1 MQDALLIR
9 RYVREKSQAAF
20 AEIVQRYRRLVYF
33 TCLRESGDAQFA
45 EDATQAVFLILAR
58 KASALSGR
66 ASLAGWLFQT
76 ARLTA
81 RDALKREHRRLR
93 HEQQAALVVG
103 RTPQKQ
109 TLRGEL
115 NESLASLKEAEREA
129 VLLRFFEEMSFQE
142 IGAALNVSEDTAQ
155 KRVSRALDKMRTQFA
170 RRDLTL
176 SVTALAGLLE
186 AEASRTEP
194 FPPPGSSPPI
204 SAGGMAANTLPQQI
218 AQGVLQ
224 AMWITKAGLTAGI
237 LCLGL
242 AAVGAGVAALETS
255 AAPSASAGTERAM
268 TAADWSQSPTIQEIR
283 ITGNHTVSTADIL
296 SHVQIKPG
304 DVLDLHKLQ
313 SGATTPIFNR
323 GGFDLV
329 GPFEIS
335 AIGRRPTAAQS
346 SANILLPA
354 TPALASTL
362 GSKVIV
368 TIPVT
373 EKLTTIP
380 AVASPL
386 YFEDIRITGNY
397 RVPTADILKHIA
409 IKPGDVADGQRRA
422 KVDQAVASVKA
433 MGEFTTVGP
442 YRVWQSAPT
451 ECHYQL
457 FPLWKSWTPSS
468 ALEQKS

>member
-76 ARLTA
+76 ARLTTQ
-81 RDALKREHRRLR
+81 DALKRERRR
-93 HEQQAALVVG
+93 QRREQEAALTADEEA
-103 RTPQKQ
+103 RMPQEK
-109 TLRGEL
+109 TLHGEML
-115 NESLASLKEAEREA
+115 NDALAALKASEREA
-129 VLLRFFEEMSFQE
+129 VLLRFFEELNFRE
-142 IGAALNVSEDTAQ
+142 IGSVLDVSEDTAQ

-176 SVTALAGLLE
+176 TVTALAGLLE
-186 AEASRTEP
+186 AEGSRTEP
-194 FPPPGSSPPI
+194 VPPPSSGPPNF
-204 SAGGMAANTLPQQI
+204 SAGGMTANTLPQQI

-224 AMWITKAGLTAGI
+224 AMWITKAGLTAGV

-242 AAVGAGVAALETS
+242 AAVGAGVAALKTS
-255 AAPSASAGTERAM
+255 AAPSAGTTAERAM

-296 SHVQIKPG
+296 SHVQAKPG
-304 DVLDLHKLQ
+304 DVLDLRRL
-313 SGATTPIFNR
+313 SRSATTPIFKM

-335 AIGRRPTAAQS
+335 AVESRPRAAQS

-354 TPALASTL
+354 TPASASTL

-442 YRVWQSAPT
+442 YRVWQTGNRIIISIPV
-451 ECHYQL
+451 EEK
-457 FPLWKSWTPSS
+457 PLDK
-468 ALEQKS
+468 